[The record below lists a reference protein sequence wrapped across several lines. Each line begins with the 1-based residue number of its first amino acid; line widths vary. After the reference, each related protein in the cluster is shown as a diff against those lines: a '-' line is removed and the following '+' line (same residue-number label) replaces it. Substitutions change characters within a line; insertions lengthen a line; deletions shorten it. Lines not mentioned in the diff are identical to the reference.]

1 MIPSPS
7 SSPSIVLRGL
17 QGETRFGA
25 RVLIDPGSG
34 ALRADHTEAAGEV
47 AALPLAVVREVSG
60 RWLIDAAADGEV
72 SINGVPVSGG
82 RMLQQGDVIFV
93 GASQLLVEE
102 AAGDS
107 LALRRF
113 DLAGNDTFPPVDV
126 PVRSL
131 ALAEDDVAIEL
142 GDVPVIDGVAQPRK
156 RARATTSKLK
166 VASWMVA
173 LLIAGA
179 IGF

>member
-7 SSPSIVLRGL
+7 STPTIVLRGL

-25 RVLIDPGSG
+25 RVVIDPGSG
-34 ALRADHTEAAGEV
+34 AVRADHTEAPGEL

-60 RWLIDAAADGEV
+60 RWLIDAAADGQV

-82 RMLQQGDVIFV
+82 RMLQQGDVISV

-102 AAGDS
+102 ASGES

-131 ALAEDDVAIEL
+131 ASVADDVAIEL
-142 GDVPVIDGVAQPRK
+142 GDVPVIDGVAQPQR
-156 RARATTSKLK
+156 RAHRTLSRLK
-166 VASWMVA
+166 V
-173 LLIAGA
+173 
-179 IGF
+179 